1 MNPDQNINS
10 EGTQNGS
17 SSAAPNSYTGIEVPQ
32 PSNNQPMAGSN
43 TTTSQNNG
51 SKSNAPAPLKTNPNS
66 TQNILK
72 IAEIRDGIVIMQDGS
87 YRSVVMVKPI
97 NFDLM
102 SGKEREATEYSYQ
115 GFLNALY
122 FPVQIFIH
130 SERVDLNPY
139 LEHLDKLRS
148 EQDNML
154 LSLLTDDYIEFMFTL
169 SQQTNIM
176 DKRFYIVIPFYPVL
190 DVQKAISQSK
200 NFFTG
205 FAGLFNTK
213 QKIISIN
220 ENDLEAAKS
229 ELKNRVQAILAA
241 LYQSGIQGLPLDTQE
256 LIELYYNTYNPD
268 TAVNQPLRDFEELNA
283 PIIQKGNGV
292 APQPKLDRELPQ

>member
-1 MNPDQNINS
+1 
-10 EGTQNGS
+10 
-17 SSAAPNSYTGIEVPQ
+17 
-32 PSNNQPMAGSN
+32 
-43 TTTSQNNG
+43 
-51 SKSNAPAPLKTNPNS
+51 
-66 TQNILK
+66 
-72 IAEIRDGIVIMQDGS
+72 MQDGS

-139 LEHLDKLRS
+139 LDHLDKLRT

-154 LSLLTDDYIEFMFTL
+154 LSLLTEDYIDFMYNL

-190 DVQKAISQSK
+190 DAQKAISQSK

-205 FAGLFNTK
+205 FAGLFSTK
-213 QKIISIN
+213 QKIVTIN
-220 ENDLEAAKS
+220 ETDLGAAKS
-229 ELKNRVQAILAA
+229 ELKNRVKAILDA

-268 TAVNQPLRDFEELNA
+268 TAVNQPLRDFDELSA
-283 PIIQKGNGV
+283 PIVQKGEGV
-292 APQPKLDRELPQ
+292 ASQPNLDRELPQ